1 MDVVEL
7 IDRGNRKSQAEMYEE
22 AIEDFSA
29 AIELDPE
36 EAWAYFFR
44 GDAYEMLEMY
54 EIAIKDYSQAIKIDP
69 HGTFFAGCG
78 DLYRKIEKYEEA
90 IKDYTIANRME
101 EYLWN
106 YIGRGYAYAHLEN
119 YDSAIKDFT
128 VAISILE
135 KEQENT
141 ELKNNL
147 RIERGKTYFFNGQYD
162 EAISDLDKVITDE
175 SEMDN
180 KINGFRW
187 LGHVYDHLEEFD
199 KAESYFSL
207 AIENA
212 NDDDENKG
220 FVYHMYFCR
229 ATTRFNMEKYQL
241 CLSDVEKILLEYPDR
256 EDCLQ
261 LQKDALTEL
270 EKSSAKKAIKDDNS
284 DACCAADESYF

>member
-69 HGTFFAGCG
+69 HGTFFAGRG
-78 DLYRKIEKYEEA
+78 DLYRKIEKYEE
-90 IKDYTIANRME
+90 
-101 EYLWN
+101 
-106 YIGRGYAYAHLEN
+106 
-119 YDSAIKDFT
+119 AIKDFT

-162 EAISDLDKVITDE
+162 EAISDFDKVITDE

>member
-7 IDRGNRKSQAEMYEE
+7 IARGNRKHQAEMYEE

-44 GDAYEMLEMY
+44 GCAYEMLEMY

-69 HGTFFAGCG
+69 HGTFFAERG

-119 YDSAIKDFT
+119 NDSAIKDFT

-147 RIERGKTYFFNGQYD
+147 RIERGKTYFFNGQFD
-162 EAISDLDKVITDE
+162 EAISDLDKVVIDE
-175 SEMDN
+175 SDIDN
-180 KINGFRW
+180 KINGYRW
-187 LGHVYDHLEEFD
+187 LGHIYDHLEEFD

-229 ATTRFNMEKYQL
+229 ATARFNMEKHQL
-241 CLSDVEKILLEYPDR
+241 CLSDVEKILSEYPDR
-256 EDCLQ
+256 EDCLE
-261 LQKDALTEL
+261 LQKNALAEL
-270 EKSSAKKAIKDDNS
+270 EKSSTGKAVKGNS
-284 DACCAADESYF
+284 SNTCCPEDESYF